1 MARTGEREAI
11 FHAEFRQDLR
21 HWINTDHK
29 VAIRA
34 FELIETV
41 LREPF
46 TGIGKP
52 EPLKYVLAGCWSRRI
67 TQEHRLVYRVAEGR
81 IDFLQARYHY

>member
-11 FHAEFRQDLR
+11 ILAEFRQDLR
-21 HWINTDHK
+21 YWINTDRK
-29 VAIRA
+29 AAIRA
-34 FELIETV
+34 FELIEAV
-41 LREPF
+41 LRDPL